1 MNINFNDMIGGYYT
15 NRVTGE
21 SYIIGASDRMNE
33 EYNKKRQQN
42 RYELSEVKKHAVPL
56 DPSQFESTLITS
68 ENYEEMNKPVAPMP
82 KHCYGIGYGYKL
94 RDLMNE
100 TLEDYYVNHK
110 GTKEEIKKLF
120 KDCCK
125 DMRVV
130 LCQERRTT
138 GHDKRDNTQ
147 IILDT
152 YEQFRMVNSVMA
164 NLGCT
169 KEGEKIA
176 EKNGWQKGDEK
187 DWIYYNADF
196 YYASEELRDI
206 FKEAA
211 EEIAS
216 EWGIEE
222 IDVSERDTDHSL
234 SYSSSFHEVWKNG
247 SENGAR
253 ICTMID
259 AGKEPPKGFVLFY
272 RECTEGNENI
282 GILKAGIEGQVQKD
296 KKIIFDIYGDGVQQ
310 KYSQF
315 YHLYDLLY
323 AGSNTE
329 QAKQFNKYLENFDIY
344 TRYYG
349 TVQMRRH

>member
-1 MNINFNDMIGGYYT
+1 MIMSMEIDMNINFNDMIGGYYT

-138 GHDKRDNTQ
+138 GHDARDNTQ

-187 DWIYYNADF
+187 DWI
-196 YYASEELRDI
+196 
-206 FKEAA
+206 
-211 EEIAS
+211 
-216 EWGIEE
+216 
-222 IDVSERDTDHSL
+222 
-234 SYSSSFHEVWKNG
+234 
-247 SENGAR
+247 
-253 ICTMID
+253 
-259 AGKEPPKGFVLFY
+259 
-272 RECTEGNENI
+272 
-282 GILKAGIEGQVQKD
+282 
-296 KKIIFDIYGDGVQQ
+296 
-310 KYSQF
+310 
-315 YHLYDLLY
+315 
-323 AGSNTE
+323 
-329 QAKQFNKYLENFDIY
+329 
-344 TRYYG
+344 
-349 TVQMRRH
+349 